1 MKFMIEN
8 VSAGPNPNK
17 ARRFLVEH
25 PEASHQLLSLIK
37 TALVKHLVH
46 QIKAG
51 AQVSERLVNT
61 YCYFGRPPA
70 RHEYFYF

>member
-17 ARRFLVEH
+17 ARKFLVEH
-25 PEASHQLLSLIK
+25 PEAGHQLLGMLKDAI
-37 TALVKHLVH
+37 TKHLVH

-51 AQVSERLVNT
+51 AQVRLYDV
-61 YCYFGRPPA
+61 
-70 RHEYFYF
+70 